1 VPILRLDG
9 WIGLS
14 NKVINYASTF
24 QGANVP
30 GTNIKQ
36 VEATERSSLIK
47 VSSYSIDLDLTTGAE
62 NFRVKTTVK
71 FAGLKPGAT
80 TYIDCVGSTVI
91 SSKLNGVDFDPKFD
105 GETIYLP
112 ALAAENLLEIEHD
125 GIYSNSGEGLHR
137 FVDPADNEVYL
148 YTQFETGDARRMYA
162 CFDQPDQK
170 ATFRI
175 STISPKHWEVISN
188 YGIESTKEL
197 DGEKKFIQF
206 AESQVISTYVTAIV
220 AGAYTSVHDEYK
232 GEKTIPLGIYARKSF
247 FQYVDAANIF
257 EVTKQGFAY
266 FEKTF
271 GLAYP
276 FGKYDQIAVAEYNWG
291 AMENVG
297 CVTFHEDVLIFRSKV
312 TERNYVSRATTIHH
326 EMAHMWFGDL
336 VTMKWWEDLWLNE
349 SFAEWASYQSVS
361 ESTKY
366 KEAWTEFNSLRK
378 NWAYRVDQLTTTH
391 PIATEM
397 EDLDAVRT
405 NFDGISYAKGAS
417 VLQQLVAHVGRDNFL
432 KGLRLYFAKHAYGN
446 TTLKDLIDQ
455 LEAAS
460 GRDLTPWVS
469 TWLRTAGVNTLRPVI
484 AIDGDMYKSISIKQ
498 EVPTMPVG
506 STELRPHRLHVGLF
520 DINAGKL
527 SRRTSV
533 ELDIAGAL
541 TEVTE
546 LAGQKLA
553 DLVLINDKDQTYAKL
568 RFDDRSIATMKSHLG
583 TLDDSLAR
591 GLIWASL
598 WDSCRDGE
606 LSATDYIAIA
616 LSALAT
622 ESDISIVSATLMQI
636 DTAIWAYAHPSHREA
651 LRLQVASAV
660 EAMLDAAKSGSDH
673 QMQFA
678 RGFANNA
685 VTPAQF
691 ERIKAMLS
699 GSINGLV
706 IDAEIRW
713 YLFLCGVK
721 RGVFGAADIES
732 ESAKDATAHG
742 KQYTAYAY
750 AALPNKAAKA
760 EAFKSITTDNL
771 SNTIHAYKCR
781 GFNENIHHE
790 LLADFVD
797 QYFDVLLKVWE
808 TKGFEIAETTATLLF
823 PTWVISDATVK
834 KAQHWLDFTGK
845 DASNA
850 LRRTILEGRDAMTRA
865 LKAQA
870 ADL

>member
-1 VPILRLDG
+1 M
-9 WIGLS
+9 
-14 NKVINYASTF
+14 
-24 QGANVP
+24 P

-36 VEATERSSLIK
+36 VEATERSAIIK
-47 VSSYSIDLDLTTGAE
+47 VASYAIDLDLTTGAE

-80 TYIDCVGSTVI
+80 TYIDCVGARVI
-91 SSKLNGVDFDPKFD
+91 SAKLNGTDFDPRFD

-112 ALAAENLLEIEHD
+112 ALAAENILEIEHD
-125 GIYSNSGEGLHR
+125 GVYSNSGEGLHR
-137 FVDPADNEVYL
+137 FVDPADDEVYL

-170 ATFRI
+170 ATFAI
-175 STISPKHWEVISN
+175 STITPDHWEIISN
-188 YGIESTKEL
+188 YAIESTKDL
-197 DGEKKFIQF
+197 GSKKKFTQF
-206 AESQVISTYVTAIV
+206 ATSQVISTYVTAIV

-232 GEKTIPLGIYARKSF
+232 GKKTIPLGIYARKSF
-247 FQYVDAANIF
+247 FKHVDAANIF

-336 VTMKWWEDLWLNE
+336 VTMQWWNDLWLNE

-366 KEAWTEFNSLRK
+366 TEAWTEFNSLRK

-417 VLQQLVAHVGRDNFL
+417 VLQQLVAHVGRDNFIT
-432 KGLRLYFAKHAYGN
+432 GLRRYFAKHAFGN

-460 GRDLTPWVS
+460 GRDLTPWVA

-484 AIDGDMYKSISIKQ
+484 ALNGDTYASLSIKQ

-520 DINAGKL
+520 DIQGSKL
-527 SRRTSV
+527 VRRTSV
-533 ELDIAGAL
+533 ELDVAGAL
-541 TEVTE
+541 TEVT
-546 LAGQKLA
+546 AFTGQKSA

-568 RFDDRSIATMKSHLG
+568 RFDERSIATMKSHLG
-583 TLDDSLAR
+583 SLDDSLAR

-616 LSALAT
+616 LAALKN
-622 ESDISIVSATLMQI
+622 ESDISIVSATLGQI
-636 DTAIWAYAHPSHREA
+636 DTALWAYAHPSHRAA
-651 LRLQVASAV
+651 LRLQVATAI
-660 EAMLDAAKSGSDH
+660 EAALDAAKAGSDH
-673 QMQFA
+673 QLQFA
-678 RGFANNA
+678 KGFANTA
-685 VTPAQF
+685 ITPAQL
-691 ERIKAMLS
+691 ERIKAILG
-699 GSINGLV
+699 GSITGLT
-706 IDAEIRW
+706 IDAELRW
-713 YLFLCGVK
+713 FLFICGVK
-721 RGVFGAADIES
+721 RGVFGPADIEK
-732 ESAKDATAHG
+732 ELALDKTAHG
-742 KQYTAYAY
+742 KQYGAMAYAQI
-750 AALPNKAAKA
+750 PSKDAKA
-760 EAFKSITTDNL
+760 KAFSSITTDDL
-771 SNTIHAYKCR
+771 SNTIHSYTCR
-781 GFNENIHHE
+781 GFNDPLHTEI
-790 LLADFVD
+790 LSDFVD
-797 QYFDVLLKVWE
+797 QYFDVLLKVWQ
-808 TKGFEIAETTATLLF
+808 TKGYEIAETTATLLF
-823 PTWVISDATVK
+823 PSWVISEATVK
-834 KAQHWLDFTGK
+834 KAQHWLDVTGK
-845 DASNA
+845 EAAHS
-850 LRRTILEGRDAMTRA
+850 LRRTILESRDAMVRA

-870 ADL
+870 ADQ

>member
-1 VPILRLDG
+1 
-9 WIGLS
+9 
-14 NKVINYASTF
+14 
-24 QGANVP
+24 VP

-36 VEATERSSLIK
+36 VEAAERSAIIK
-47 VSSYSIDLDLTTGAE
+47 VSSYAIDLDLTTGAE
-62 NFRVKTTVK
+62 NFRVKTTVR

-80 TYIDCVGSTVI
+80 TYLDCVGARVI
-91 SSKLNGVDFDPKFD
+91 SAKLNGADFDPRFD

-112 ALAAENLLEIEHD
+112 ALAAENVLEIEHD
-125 GIYSNSGEGLHR
+125 GVYSNSGEGLHR
-137 FVDPADNEVYL
+137 FVDPADDEVYL

-170 ATFRI
+170 ATFAI
-175 STISPKHWEVISN
+175 STITPAHWEIISN
-188 YGIESTKEL
+188 YAVESTKDL
-197 DGEKKFIQF
+197 GNQKKFTQF
-206 AESQVISTYVTAIV
+206 ATSQVISTYVTAIV
-220 AGAYTSVHDEYK
+220 AGAYTCVHDEYK

-247 FQYVDAANIF
+247 FKHVDAENIF

-336 VTMKWWEDLWLNE
+336 VTMQWWNDLWLNE

-366 KEAWTEFNSLRK
+366 TEAWTEFNSLRK

-417 VLQQLVAHVGRDNFL
+417 VLQQLVAHVGRDNFIT
-432 KGLRLYFAKHAYGN
+432 GLRRYFAKHAFGN

-460 GRDLTPWVS
+460 GRDLTPWVA

-484 AIDGDMYKSISIKQ
+484 AQSGDTYTSLSIKQ
-498 EVPTMPVG
+498 EAPTMPVG

-520 DINAGKL
+520 DIQGQKL
-527 SRRTSV
+527 VRRTSV

-541 TEVTE
+541 TEITAF
-546 LAGQKLA
+546 AGQKSA
-553 DLVLINDKDQTYAKL
+553 DLVLINDKDQSYAKL
-568 RFDDRSIATMKSHLG
+568 RFDERSIATMKSHLG
-583 TLDDSLAR
+583 SLDDSLAR

-616 LSALAT
+616 LGALKT
-622 ESDISIVSATLMQI
+622 ESDISIVSATLGQI
-636 DTAIWAYAHPSHREA
+636 DTALWAYAHPSHRAA
-651 LRLQVASAV
+651 LRLQVATAI
-660 EAMLDAAKSGSDH
+660 EAALDAAKAGSDH
-673 QMQFA
+673 QLQFA
-678 RGFANNA
+678 KGFANTA
-685 VTPAQF
+685 ITPAQLA
-691 ERIKAMLS
+691 RIAAMLG
-699 GSINGLV
+699 GSIAGLT
-706 IDAEIRW
+706 IDAELRW
-713 YLFLCGVK
+713 FLFICGVK
-721 RGVFGAADIES
+721 RGVFGPADIEN
-732 ESAKDATAHG
+732 ELALDKTAHG
-742 KQYTAYAY
+742 KQYGAMAYAQI
-750 AALPNKAAKA
+750 PSKDAKA
-760 EAFKSITTDNL
+760 KAFSAITTADL
-771 SNTIHAYKCR
+771 SNTIHSYTCR
-781 GFNENIHHE
+781 GFNDPLHTEI
-790 LLADFVD
+790 LADFVD
-797 QYFDVLLKVWE
+797 EYFDVLLKVWE
-808 TKGFEIAETTATLLF
+808 TKGYEIAETTATLLF
-823 PTWVISDATVK
+823 PSWVISDATVA
-834 KAQHWLDFTGK
+834 KAQHWLDVTGK
-845 DASNA
+845 DASHA
-850 LRRTILEGRDAMTRA
+850 LRRTILESRDAMVRA

-870 ADL
+870 ADQ

>member
-1 VPILRLDG
+1 M
-9 WIGLS
+9 
-14 NKVINYASTF
+14 
-24 QGANVP
+24 P

-36 VEATERSSLIK
+36 AEAIERSALVK
-47 VSSYSIDLDLTTGAE
+47 VKSYRIDLDLTTGAE
-62 NFRVKTTVK
+62 NFRVITTIS
-71 FAGLKPGAT
+71 FAGLKPGAS
-80 TYIDCVGSTVI
+80 TYIDCVGSKVI
-91 SSKLNGVDFDPKFD
+91 SASLNGVDFDPNFD
-105 GETIYLP
+105 GETIYIP
-112 ALAAENLLEIEHD
+112 EIAAENVLVIEHD
-125 GIYSNSGEGLHR
+125 GVYSNTGEGLHR
-137 FVDPADNEVYL
+137 FVDPVDNEVYL

-170 ATFRI
+170 ATFTI
-175 STISPKHWEVISN
+175 STITPKHWEVISN
-188 YGIESTKEL
+188 YGIESTKGL
-197 DGEKKFIQF
+197 DGDRKFIQF
-206 AESQVISTYVTAIV
+206 AQSQVISTYVTAIV
-220 AGAYTSVHDEYK
+220 AGPYTSVHDEYK

-247 FQYVDAANIF
+247 FQYVDAENIF

-336 VTMKWWEDLWLNE
+336 VTMKWWDDLWLNE

-366 KEAWTEFNSLRK
+366 KQAWTEFNSLRK

-397 EDLDAVRT
+397 VDLDAVRT

-417 VLQQLVAHVGRDNFL
+417 VLQQLVAHVGRDNFI
-432 KGLRLYFAKHAYGN
+432 KGLRLYFAKHAFGN

-484 AIDGDMYKSISIKQ
+484 EVSGDTYASISIQQ
-498 EVPTMPVG
+498 EVPTMPLG

-520 DINAGKL
+520 DIVGDKL
-527 SRRTSV
+527 TRRTSV
-533 ELDIAGAL
+533 ELDVEGAL
-541 TEVTE
+541 TEVKA
-546 LAGQKLA
+546 LASAKVA

-568 RFDDRSIATMKSHLG
+568 RFDHRSIATMKSHLG
-583 TLDDSLAR
+583 SLDDSLAR

-606 LSATDYIAIA
+606 LSATDYVTIA
-616 LSALAT
+616 LNALKS

-636 DTAIWAYAHPSHREA
+636 DTAIWAYANPTKRDALRAHVGQSVEA
-651 LRLQVASAV
+651 LLDASA
-660 EAMLDAAKSGSDH
+660 AGSDH
-673 QMQFA
+673 QMAFA
-678 RGFANNA
+678 RAFANFA
-685 VTPAQF
+685 FTPAHYD
-691 ERIKAMLS
+691 RIKAILD

-713 YLFLCGVK
+713 YIFICGVK
-721 RGVFGAADIES
+721 RGLFGPADIQAES
-732 ESAKDATAHG
+732 KKDETAHG
-742 KQYTAYAY
+742 KQYTARAN
-750 AALPNKAAKA
+750 ASMPSKDAKLKA
-760 EAFKSITTDNL
+760 FNSITTDNL
-771 SNTIHAYKCR
+771 SNTIHSYTCL
-781 GFNENIHHE
+781 GFNENIHHDV
-790 LLADFVD
+790 LADFVD
-797 QYFDVLLKVWE
+797 PYFDSMLKVWE
-808 TKGFEIAETTATLLF
+808 TKGYEIAETTATLLF
-823 PTWVISDATVK
+823 PTWVITPETLAKSE
-834 KAQHWLDFTGK
+834 HWLNVTGK
-845 DASNA
+845 DAAHS
-850 LRRTILEGRDAMTRA
+850 LRRAITEGRDAMARA
-865 LKAQA
+865 LKARS
-870 ADL
+870 ADK

>member
-1 VPILRLDG
+1 M
-9 WIGLS
+9 
-14 NKVINYASTF
+14 
-24 QGANVP
+24 P

-36 VEATERSSLIK
+36 AEAIERSALVK
-47 VSSYSIDLDLTTGAE
+47 VKSYRIDLDLTTGAE
-62 NFRVKTTVK
+62 NFRVITTIS
-71 FAGLKPGAT
+71 FAGLKPGAS
-80 TYIDCVGSTVI
+80 TYIDCVGSKVI
-91 SSKLNGVDFDPKFD
+91 SASLNGVDFDPNFD
-105 GETIYLP
+105 GETIYIP
-112 ALAAENLLEIEHD
+112 EIAAENVLVIEHD
-125 GIYSNSGEGLHR
+125 GVYSNTGEGLHR
-137 FVDPADNEVYL
+137 FVDPVDNEVYL

-170 ATFRI
+170 ATFTI
-175 STISPKHWEVISN
+175 STITPKHWEVISN
-188 YGIESTKEL
+188 YGIQSTKGL
-197 DGEKKFIQF
+197 DGDRKFIQF
-206 AESQVISTYVTAIV
+206 AQSQVISTYVTAIV
-220 AGAYTSVHDEYK
+220 AGPYTSVHDEYK

-247 FQYVDAANIF
+247 FQYVDAENIF

-336 VTMKWWEDLWLNE
+336 VTMKWWDDLWLNE

-366 KEAWTEFNSLRK
+366 KQAWTEFNSLRK

-397 EDLDAVRT
+397 VDLDAVRT

-417 VLQQLVAHVGRDNFL
+417 VLQQLVAHVGRDNFI
-432 KGLRLYFAKHAYGN
+432 KGLRLYFAKHAFGN

-484 AIDGDMYKSISIKQ
+484 EVSGDTYASISIQQ

-506 STELRPHRLHVGLF
+506 STELRSHRLHVGLF
-520 DINAGKL
+520 DIVGDKL
-527 SRRTSV
+527 TRRTSV
-533 ELDIAGAL
+533 ELDVEGAL
-541 TEVTE
+541 TEVKA
-546 LAGQKLA
+546 LASAKVA

-568 RFDDRSIATMKSHLG
+568 RFDHRSIATMKSHLG
-583 TLDDSLAR
+583 SLDDSLAR

-606 LSATDYIAIA
+606 LSATDYVTIA
-616 LSALAT
+616 LNALKS

-636 DTAIWAYAHPSHREA
+636 DTAIWAYANPTKRDALRAHVGQSVEA
-651 LRLQVASAV
+651 LLDASA
-660 EAMLDAAKSGSDH
+660 AGSDH
-673 QMQFA
+673 QMAFA
-678 RGFANNA
+678 RAFANFA
-685 VTPAQF
+685 FTPAHYD
-691 ERIKAMLS
+691 RIKAILD

-713 YLFLCGVK
+713 YIFICGVK
-721 RGVFGAADIES
+721 RGLFGPADIQAES
-732 ESAKDATAHG
+732 KKDETAHG
-742 KQYTAYAY
+742 KQYTARAN
-750 AALPNKAAKA
+750 ASMPSKDAKLKA
-760 EAFKSITTDNL
+760 FNSITTDNL
-771 SNTIHAYKCR
+771 SNTIHSYTCL
-781 GFNENIHHE
+781 GFNENIHHDV
-790 LLADFVD
+790 LADFVD
-797 QYFDVLLKVWE
+797 PYFDSMLKVWE
-808 TKGFEIAETTATLLF
+808 TKGYEIAETTATLLF
-823 PTWVISDATVK
+823 PTWVITPETLAKSE
-834 KAQHWLDFTGK
+834 HWLNVTGK
-845 DASNA
+845 DAAHS
-850 LRRTILEGRDAMTRA
+850 LRRAITEGRDAMARA
-865 LKAQA
+865 LKARS
-870 ADL
+870 ADK

>member
-1 VPILRLDG
+1 M
-9 WIGLS
+9 
-14 NKVINYASTF
+14 
-24 QGANVP
+24 P

-36 VEATERSSLIK
+36 AEAIERSALVK
-47 VSSYSIDLDLTTGAE
+47 VKSYRIDLDLTTGAE
-62 NFRVKTTVK
+62 NFRVITTIS
-71 FAGLKPGAT
+71 FAGLKPGAS
-80 TYIDCVGSTVI
+80 TYIDCVGSKVI
-91 SSKLNGVDFDPKFD
+91 SASLNGVDFDPNFD
-105 GETIYLP
+105 GETIYIP
-112 ALAAENLLEIEHD
+112 EIAAENVLVIEHD
-125 GIYSNSGEGLHR
+125 GVYSNTGEGLHR
-137 FVDPADNEVYL
+137 FVDPVDNEVYL

-170 ATFRI
+170 ATFTI
-175 STISPKHWEVISN
+175 STITPKHWEVISN
-188 YGIESTKEL
+188 YGIESTKGL
-197 DGEKKFIQF
+197 DGDRKFIQF
-206 AESQVISTYVTAIV
+206 AQSQVISTYVTAIV
-220 AGAYTSVHDEYK
+220 AGPYTSVHDEYK

-247 FQYVDAANIF
+247 FQYVDAENIF

-336 VTMKWWEDLWLNE
+336 VTMKWWDDLWLNE

-366 KEAWTEFNSLRK
+366 KQAWTEFNSLRK

-397 EDLDAVRT
+397 VDLDAVRT

-417 VLQQLVAHVGRDNFL
+417 VLQQLVAHVGRDNFI
-432 KGLRLYFAKHAYGN
+432 KGLRLYFAKHAFGN

-484 AIDGDMYKSISIKQ
+484 EVSGDTYASISIQQ
-498 EVPTMPVG
+498 EVPTMPLG

-520 DINAGKL
+520 DIVGDKL
-527 SRRTSV
+527 TRRTSV
-533 ELDIAGAL
+533 ELDVEGAL
-541 TEVTE
+541 TEVKA
-546 LAGQKLA
+546 LASAKVA

-568 RFDDRSIATMKSHLG
+568 RFDHRSIATMKSHLG
-583 TLDDSLAR
+583 SLDDSLAR

-606 LSATDYIAIA
+606 LSATDYVTIA
-616 LSALAT
+616 LNALKS

-636 DTAIWAYAHPSHREA
+636 DTAIWAYANPTKRDALRAHVGQSVEA
-651 LRLQVASAV
+651 LLDASA
-660 EAMLDAAKSGSDH
+660 AGSDH
-673 QMQFA
+673 QMAFA
-678 RGFANNA
+678 RAFANFA
-685 VTPAQF
+685 FTPAHYD
-691 ERIKAMLS
+691 RIKAILD

-713 YLFLCGVK
+713 YIFICGVK
-721 RGVFGAADIES
+721 RGLFGPADIQAES
-732 ESAKDATAHG
+732 KKDETAHG
-742 KQYTAYAY
+742 KQYTARAN
-750 AALPNKAAKA
+750 ASMPSKDAKLKA
-760 EAFKSITTDNL
+760 FNSITTDNL
-771 SNTIHAYKCR
+771 SNTIHSYTCL
-781 GFNENIHHE
+781 GFNENIHHDV
-790 LLADFVD
+790 LADFVD
-797 QYFDVLLKVWE
+797 PYFDSMLKVWE
-808 TKGFEIAETTATLLF
+808 TKGYEIAETTATLLF
-823 PTWVISDATVK
+823 PTWVITPETLAKTE
-834 KAQHWLDFTGK
+834 HWLNVTGK
-845 DASNA
+845 DAAHS
-850 LRRTILEGRDAMTRA
+850 LRRAITEGRDAMARA
-865 LKAQA
+865 LKARS
-870 ADL
+870 ADK

>member
-1 VPILRLDG
+1 M
-9 WIGLS
+9 
-14 NKVINYASTF
+14 
-24 QGANVP
+24 P

-36 VEATERSSLIK
+36 VEAAERSELIK
-47 VSSYSIDLDLTTGAE
+47 VSRYSIDLDLTTGAE
-62 NFRVKTTVK
+62 NFRVKTVVH

-80 TYIDCVGSTVI
+80 TYIDCVGSKVI
-91 SSKLNGVDFDPKFD
+91 SAKLNGVDFDPKFD

-112 ALAAENLLEIEHD
+112 AIAADNVLEIEHD

-170 ATFRI
+170 ATFKI
-175 STISPKHWEVISN
+175 STITPKHWEVISN
-188 YGIESTKEL
+188 YGIESTKDV
-197 DGEKKFIQF
+197 DGDRKFTQF

-247 FQYVDAANIF
+247 FKYVDAENIF

-366 KEAWTEFNSLRK
+366 THAWTEFNSLRK

-397 EDLDAVRT
+397 ADLDAVRT

-417 VLQQLVAHVGRDNFL
+417 VLQQLVAHVGRDNFI

-469 TWLRTAGVNTLRPVI
+469 TWLRTAGVNTLSPVI
-484 AIDGDMYKSISIKQ
+484 EIDGDSYKSISIKQ
-498 EVPTMPVG
+498 LAPAMPVG
-506 STELRPHRLHVGLF
+506 SKELRPHRLHVGLF
-520 DINAGKL
+520 DIKGDKL

-533 ELDIAGAL
+533 ELDVAGAL

-546 LAGQKLA
+546 LAGQKVA

-583 TLDDSLAR
+583 NLDDSLAR

-606 LSATDYIAIA
+606 LSTSDYVTIA
-616 LSALAT
+616 LNALKT
-622 ESDISIVSATLMQI
+622 ESDISIVAATYLQFE
-636 DTAIWAYAHPSHREA
+636 TAIWAYADPAKRDGIRA
-651 LRLQVASAV
+651 QVADATA
-660 EAMLDAAKSGSDH
+660 AMLASAPAGSDH

-678 RGFANNA
+678 KAFANNA
-685 VTPAQF
+685 ITPAHM
-691 ERIKAMLS
+691 EKLKAILN
-699 GSINGLV
+699 GSENGLV

-713 YLFLCGVK
+713 YIFICGVK
-721 RGVFGAADIES
+721 RGVFGRAEIEA
-732 ESAKDATAHG
+732 ESAKDKTAHG

-750 AALPNKAAKA
+750 AALPTKEAKI
-760 EAFKSITTDNL
+760 EAFNSITKDNL
-771 SNTIHAYKCR
+771 SNTIHSYTSR
-781 GFNENIHHE
+781 GFNENIHHD

-797 QYFDVLLKVWE
+797 PYFTAILEVWE

-823 PTWVISDATVK
+823 PSWVISDETVK
-834 KAQHWLDFTGK
+834 KAQHWLDVTGK

-850 LRRTILEGRDAMTRA
+850 LRRAVTEGRDAMSRA
-865 LKAQA
+865 IKARA
-870 ADL
+870 ADK

>member
-1 VPILRLDG
+1 M
-9 WIGLS
+9 
-14 NKVINYASTF
+14 
-24 QGANVP
+24 P

-36 VEATERSSLIK
+36 AEAIERSALVK
-47 VSSYSIDLDLTTGAE
+47 VKSYRIDLDLTTGAE
-62 NFRVKTTVK
+62 NFRVITTIS
-71 FAGLKPGAT
+71 FAGLKPGAS
-80 TYIDCVGSTVI
+80 TYIDCVGSKVI
-91 SSKLNGVDFDPKFD
+91 SASLNGVDFDPNFD
-105 GETIYLP
+105 GETIYIP
-112 ALAAENLLEIEHD
+112 EIAAENVLVIEHD
-125 GIYSNSGEGLHR
+125 GVYSNTGEGLHR
-137 FVDPADNEVYL
+137 FVDPVDNEVYL

-170 ATFRI
+170 ATFTI
-175 STISPKHWEVISN
+175 STITPKHWEVISN
-188 YGIESTKEL
+188 YGIQSTKGL
-197 DGEKKFIQF
+197 DGDRKFIQF
-206 AESQVISTYVTAIV
+206 AQSQVISTYVTAIV
-220 AGAYTSVHDEYK
+220 AGPYTSVHDEYK

-247 FQYVDAANIF
+247 FQYVDAENIF

-336 VTMKWWEDLWLNE
+336 VTMKWWDDLWLNE

-366 KEAWTEFNSLRK
+366 KQAWTEFNSLRK

-397 EDLDAVRT
+397 VDLDAVRT

-417 VLQQLVAHVGRDNFL
+417 VLQQLVAHVGRDNFI
-432 KGLRLYFAKHAYGN
+432 KGLRLYFAKHAFGN

-484 AIDGDMYKSISIKQ
+484 EVSGDTYASISIQQ

-506 STELRPHRLHVGLF
+506 STELRSHRLHVGLF
-520 DINAGKL
+520 DIVGDKL
-527 SRRTSV
+527 TRRTSV
-533 ELDIAGAL
+533 ELDVEGAL
-541 TEVTE
+541 TEVKA
-546 LAGQKLA
+546 LASAKVA

-568 RFDDRSIATMKSHLG
+568 RFDHRSIATMKSHLG
-583 TLDDSLAR
+583 SLDDSLAR

-606 LSATDYIAIA
+606 LSATDYVTIA
-616 LSALAT
+616 LNALKS

-636 DTAIWAYAHPSHREA
+636 DTAIWAYANPTKRDALRAHVGQSVEA
-651 LRLQVASAV
+651 LLDASA
-660 EAMLDAAKSGSDH
+660 AGSDH
-673 QMQFA
+673 QMAFA
-678 RGFANNA
+678 RAFANFA
-685 VTPAQF
+685 FTPAHYD
-691 ERIKAMLS
+691 RIKAILD

-713 YLFLCGVK
+713 YIFICGVK
-721 RGVFGAADIES
+721 RGLFGPADIQAES
-732 ESAKDATAHG
+732 KKDETAHG
-742 KQYTAYAY
+742 KQYTARAN
-750 AALPNKAAKA
+750 ASMPSKDAKLKA
-760 EAFKSITTDNL
+760 FNSITTDNL
-771 SNTIHAYKCR
+771 SNTIHSYTCL
-781 GFNENIHHE
+781 GFNENIHHDV
-790 LLADFVD
+790 LADFVD
-797 QYFDVLLKVWE
+797 PYFDSMLKVWE
-808 TKGFEIAETTATLLF
+808 TKGYEIAETTATLLF
-823 PTWVISDATVK
+823 PTWVITPETLAKTE
-834 KAQHWLDFTGK
+834 HWLNVTGK
-845 DASNA
+845 DAAHS
-850 LRRTILEGRDAMTRA
+850 LRRAITEGRDAMARA
-865 LKAQA
+865 LKARS
-870 ADL
+870 ADK

>member
-1 VPILRLDG
+1 M
-9 WIGLS
+9 
-14 NKVINYASTF
+14 
-24 QGANVP
+24 P

-36 VEATERSSLIK
+36 VEAAERSSLIK
-47 VSSYSIDLDLTTGAE
+47 VSRYAIDLDLTTGAE
-62 NFRVKTTVK
+62 NFRVKTVIH

-80 TYIDCVGSTVI
+80 TYIDCVGSKVI
-91 SSKLNGVDFDPKFD
+91 SAQLNGVDFDPKFD

-112 ALAAENLLEIEHD
+112 AIAAENILEIEHD

-137 FVDPADNEVYL
+137 FVDPVDQEVYL

-170 ATFRI
+170 ATFKI
-175 STISPKHWEVISN
+175 STITPKHWEVISN
-188 YGIESTKEL
+188 YGVESTKEL
-197 DGEKKFIQF
+197 DGDRKLTQF
-206 AESQVISTYVTAIV
+206 AESQVIATYVTAIV

-247 FQYVDAANIF
+247 FKYVDAENIF

-366 KEAWTEFNSLRK
+366 THAWTEFNSLRK

-417 VLQQLVAHVGRDNFL
+417 VLQQLVAHVGRDNFI
-432 KGLRLYFAKHAYGN
+432 KGLRLYFAKHQYGN

-484 AIDGDMYKSISIKQ
+484 EIDGDSYKSISIKQ
-498 EVPTMPVG
+498 EAPLMPVG
-506 STELRPHRLHVGLF
+506 SKELRPHRLHVGLF
-520 DINAGKL
+520 DIAGNTL

-583 TLDDSLAR
+583 SLDDSLAR

-606 LSATDYIAIA
+606 LSTSDYVAIA
-616 LSALAT
+616 LNALKT
-622 ESDISIVSATLMQI
+622 ETDISIVAATYMQFE
-636 DTAIWAYAHPSHREA
+636 TAIWAYANPAKRDGLCA
-651 LRLQVASAV
+651 QVADAT
-660 EAMLDAAKSGSDH
+660 ALMLATATAGSDH

-678 RGFANNA
+678 KAFANNA
-685 VTPAQF
+685 ITPAHL
-691 ERIKAMLS
+691 EKLKAILD
-699 GSINGLV
+699 GSENGLV

-713 YLFLCGVK
+713 YIFICGVK
-721 RGVFGAADIES
+721 RGVFGRTEIEA
-732 ESAKDATAHG
+732 ESAKDNTAHG
-742 KQYTAYAY
+742 KQYTAYSY
-750 AALPNKAAKA
+750 AALPTKEAKI
-760 EAFKSITTDNL
+760 EAFSSITKDNL
-771 SNTIHAYKCR
+771 SNTIHSYMCR

-790 LLADFVD
+790 ILADFVD
-797 QYFDVLLKVWE
+797 HYFDAILKVWE
-808 TKGFEIAETTATLLF
+808 TKGFEIAESTATLLF
-823 PTWVISDATVK
+823 PAWVISDETMT
-834 KAQHWLDFTGK
+834 KAQQWLDVTGK
-845 DASNA
+845 DASHA
-850 LRRTILEGRDAMTRA
+850 LRRAVTEGRDAMSRA
-865 LKAQA
+865 FKARA
-870 ADL
+870 ADK

>member
-1 VPILRLDG
+1 
-9 WIGLS
+9 
-14 NKVINYASTF
+14 
-24 QGANVP
+24 VP

-36 VEATERSSLIK
+36 AEAIERSALVK
-47 VSSYSIDLDLTTGAE
+47 VKSYRIDLDLTTGAE
-62 NFRVKTTVK
+62 NFRVITTIS
-71 FAGLKPGAT
+71 FAGLKPGAS
-80 TYIDCVGSTVI
+80 TYIDCVGSKVI
-91 SSKLNGVDFDPKFD
+91 SASLNGVDFDPNFD
-105 GETIYLP
+105 GETIYIP
-112 ALAAENLLEIEHD
+112 EIAAENVLVIEHD
-125 GIYSNSGEGLHR
+125 GVYSNTGEGLHR
-137 FVDPADNEVYL
+137 FVDPVDNEVYL

-170 ATFRI
+170 ATFTI
-175 STISPKHWEVISN
+175 STITPKHWEVISN
-188 YGIESTKEL
+188 YGIESTKGL
-197 DGEKKFIQF
+197 DGDRKFIQF
-206 AESQVISTYVTAIV
+206 AQSQVISTYVTAIV
-220 AGAYTSVHDEYK
+220 AGPYTSVHDEYK

-247 FQYVDAANIF
+247 FQYVDAENIF

-336 VTMKWWEDLWLNE
+336 VTMKWWDDLWLNE

-366 KEAWTEFNSLRK
+366 KQAWTEFNSLRK

-397 EDLDAVRT
+397 VDLDAVRT

-417 VLQQLVAHVGRDNFL
+417 VLQQLVAHVGRDNFI
-432 KGLRLYFAKHAYGN
+432 KGLRLYFAKHAFGN

-484 AIDGDMYKSISIKQ
+484 EVSGDTYASISIQQ

-506 STELRPHRLHVGLF
+506 STELRSHRLHVGLF
-520 DINAGKL
+520 DIVGDKL
-527 SRRTSV
+527 TRRTSV
-533 ELDIAGAL
+533 ELDVEGAL
-541 TEVTE
+541 TEVKA
-546 LAGQKLA
+546 LASAKVA

-568 RFDDRSIATMKSHLG
+568 RFDHRSIATMKSHLG
-583 TLDDSLAR
+583 SLDDSLAR

-606 LSATDYIAIA
+606 LSATDYVTIA
-616 LSALAT
+616 LNALKS

-636 DTAIWAYAHPSHREA
+636 DTAIWAYANPTKRDALRAHVGQSVEA
-651 LRLQVASAV
+651 LLDASA
-660 EAMLDAAKSGSDH
+660 AGSDH
-673 QMQFA
+673 QMAFA
-678 RGFANNA
+678 RAFANFA
-685 VTPAQF
+685 FTPAHYD
-691 ERIKAMLS
+691 RIKAILD

-713 YLFLCGVK
+713 YIFICGVK
-721 RGVFGAADIES
+721 RGLFGPADIQAES
-732 ESAKDATAHG
+732 KKDETAHG
-742 KQYTAYAY
+742 KQYTARAN
-750 AALPNKAAKA
+750 ASMPSKDAKLKA
-760 EAFKSITTDNL
+760 FNSITTDNL
-771 SNTIHAYKCR
+771 SNTIHSYTCL
-781 GFNENIHHE
+781 GFNENIHHDV
-790 LLADFVD
+790 LADFVD
-797 QYFDVLLKVWE
+797 PYFDSMLKVWE
-808 TKGFEIAETTATLLF
+808 TKGYEIAETTATLLF
-823 PTWVISDATVK
+823 PTWVITPETLAKTE
-834 KAQHWLDFTGK
+834 HWLNVTGK
-845 DASNA
+845 DAAHS
-850 LRRTILEGRDAMTRA
+850 LRRAITEGRDAMARA
-865 LKAQA
+865 LKARS
-870 ADL
+870 ADK